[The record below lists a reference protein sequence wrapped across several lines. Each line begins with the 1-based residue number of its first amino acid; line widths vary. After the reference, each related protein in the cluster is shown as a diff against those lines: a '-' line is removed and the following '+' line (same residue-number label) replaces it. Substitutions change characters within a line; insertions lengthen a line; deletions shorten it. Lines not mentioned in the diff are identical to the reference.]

1 MTTGLDGDH
10 ARPQGVRVQ
19 ILLACCAVVSS
30 LSLAV
35 LAGCAAEYVLARR
48 AARREQEQLLA
59 IVTARRAARAPSRP
73 VAAAS
78 PEPGRGSPY
87 RLDPTPPA

>member
-1 MTTGLDGDH
+1 MTI
-10 ARPQGVRVQ
+10 RPHGVRVQ
-19 ILLACCAVVSS
+19 ILLACCAIVSS

-35 LAGCAAEYVLARR
+35 LAGCAAEHVLARR
-48 AARREQEQLLA
+48 TARREQEQLLA

-73 VAAAS
+73 VGAAA
-78 PEPGRGSPY
+78 PESGRGSPY